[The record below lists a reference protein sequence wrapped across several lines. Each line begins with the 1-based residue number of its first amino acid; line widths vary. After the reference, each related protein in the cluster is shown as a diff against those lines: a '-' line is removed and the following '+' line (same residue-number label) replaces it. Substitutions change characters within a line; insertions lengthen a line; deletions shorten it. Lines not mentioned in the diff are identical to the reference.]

1 MTGRKALQP
10 LSHKRTAD
18 TGAKA
23 SEGTGPK
30 VRRDFNVLEFT
41 VEFGGRNIEACITHQ
56 ALQDHF
62 GANDDPTTWVRA
74 YQSHRVR
81 IHRAVQQLVLDGV
94 QEPVTVWSS
103 RF

>member
-1 MTGRKALQP
+1 MT
-10 LSHKRTAD
+10 
-18 TGAKA
+18 
-23 SEGTGPK
+23 PK
-30 VRRDFNVLEFT
+30 VRRDFSVLEFT
-41 VEFGGRNIEACITHQ
+41 VEFRGRNIEACITHQ

-62 GANDDPTTWVRA
+62 GADEDPITWVRA
-74 YQSHRVR
+74 YENHQVR